1 MVLRLLFNTFT
12 GLVLGYLL
20 GLVIEFFPRLNYA
33 LLDGL
38 HALFGLNS
46 IRTAALLAAI
56 GLIGGIVTGLLHEV
70 LHITTHHYKGHW
82 WKKNEW

>member
-1 MVLRLLFNTFT
+1 MVLRLLFDTFV

-38 HALFGLNS
+38 YALTGLNS
-46 IRTAALLAAI
+46 VRTAALFAAI
-56 GLIGGIVTGLLHEV
+56 GLIGGIITGLLHEAV
-70 LHITTHHYKGHW
+70 HVTVGHSRRW